1 LVETQNQP
9 ILDTGA
15 NMINKL
21 KTITRA
27 MAFAMPLSLLA
38 TGAMAENTHRDD
50 RLVKEVRHELLMLPY
65 YGVFDNL
72 TYSVRDGKVVIKGDV
87 SRPTLKSDAEN
98 VVKRIEGVTQ
108 VQNSINVL
116 PLSGHDDNI
125 RRATYRAIYRDSSLA
140 TRYGYRA
147 QLPIHI
153 IVKNGR
159 VTLEGFVANQAD
171 RNLVNIRANAVPGVF
186 SVINNLQLDRT

>member
-1 LVETQNQP
+1 
-9 ILDTGA
+9 
-15 NMINKL
+15 MINKL

-27 MAFAMPLSLLA
+27 VAFAMPLSFLA
-38 TGAMAENTHRDD
+38 AGAMAANTHHDD

-72 TYSVRDGKVVIKGDV
+72 TYSVNDGKVEIKGDV

-98 VVKRIEGVTQ
+98 VIKGIEGVTQ

-116 PLSGHDDNI
+116 PLSGFDDNI
-125 RRATYRAIYRDSSLA
+125 RRATYRAIYGDTVLS
-140 TRYGYRA
+140 TRYGFRA

-153 IVKNGR
+153 IVSNGH
-159 VTLEGFVANQAD
+159 VTLEGFVANDKD
-171 RNLVNIRANAVPGVF
+171 RNLVNIRAKTVPGVF
-186 SVINNLQLDRT
+186 SVTNNLQLDKT